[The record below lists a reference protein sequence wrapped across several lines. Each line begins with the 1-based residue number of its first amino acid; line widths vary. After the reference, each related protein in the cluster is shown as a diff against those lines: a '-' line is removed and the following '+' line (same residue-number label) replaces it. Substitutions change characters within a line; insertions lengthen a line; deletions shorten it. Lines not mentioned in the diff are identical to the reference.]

1 MNHNLKRFIGYLF
14 YVAAF
19 GYIVIKVND
28 YHRYLQESLSYY
40 KFGPL
45 PLFIFM
51 AIFPIIVGF
60 LIALPQF
67 VRTLWEKGSW
77 KIDWVMLLTVGL
89 PALFIAMTPLIP
101 HTPFAF
107 HAKFILFITGKNP
120 NLITIAGIV
129 FGFMLIASLRKQE
142 PDHLILK

>member
-1 MNHNLKRFIGYLF
+1 MNHNFKRFVGYLF

-19 GYIVIKVND
+19 GYIVIKAND
-28 YHRYLQESLSYY
+28 YHRYLKESLSYY
-40 KFGPL
+40 EFGPL

-51 AIFPIIVGF
+51 VIFPIIVGF

-67 VRTLWEKGSW
+67 IRILWEKGPW

-89 PALFIAMTPLIP
+89 PALFIAITPLIP
-101 HTPFAF
+101 RTQFAI
-107 HAKFILFITGKNP
+107 HAKFILFITGQHP

-129 FGFMLIASLRKQE
+129 FGFVLITSLRK
-142 PDHLILK
+142 